1 MNGENGIMIEQ
12 NAIVR
17 ATTYEIDIISSKETI
32 LVMLEGNILVISDHD
47 GNYVNLP
54 LNSIEAVI
62 NTIKRLL

>member
-1 MNGENGIMIEQ
+1 MIEK

-17 ATTYEIDIISSKETI
+17 ATTYEISLVSSKETI
-32 LVMLEGNILVISDHD
+32 LVMLEGNILVISDND

-54 LNSIEAVI
+54 LDSIEAVI

>member
-1 MNGENGIMIEQ
+1 MIEQ